1 MKKLAFAAIAAAASL
16 TLLAGAQNDMRL
28 LFETQGIDT
37 YKGGTQRVLDG
48 EFYALVWTPAGA
60 AFAGF
65 NADGTLTGAA
75 DELVAA
81 VPFAKGGRL
90 PLTVKQIPAARVS
103 HYAQGTFTVVS
114 LDTRKAD
121 HSVGY
126 RKTYGVTGEGH
137 GVYALWVRVIVWP
150 WVEGQGLAC
159 RLALRRG
166 QLSEQSF
173 GIVHVKWLRRLCGIA
188 CAGVGVG
195 VGVGDVGL
203 DVEYRR
209 AVDEVGAAYVYHG
222 SQDGVVCDAHQ
233 LNRRQAYVVGPEGA
247 AGGEDPQAAVAAE
260 AWRPH
265 RGTPVLPLGKMEEP
279 HYPQVF
285 KVVEAAQC
293 LGHAVAGL
301 EDYAALPFGQP
312 SLPRH
317 AELGRVGRLDVR
329 YGVQRDCHT
338 LSKSAL
344 FLTSSVGMSSP

>member
-121 HSVGY
+121 GTLSTP
-126 RKTYGVTGEGH
+126 RRDAEGRPVPSAVN
-137 GVYALWVRVIVWP
+137 GWQAADASTA
-150 WVEGQGLAC
+150 GDA
-159 RLALRRG
+159 ALRSA
-166 QLSEQSF
+166 LNVTT
-173 GIVHVKWLRRLCGIA
+173 GIRLETASAVPADAPQPVITD
-188 CAGVGVG
+188 VRK
-195 VGVGDVGL
+195 VGDYFILKVKGT
-203 DVEYRR
+203 
-209 AVDEVGAAYVYHG
+209 AAYLRY
-222 SQDGVVCDAHQ
+222 
-233 LNRRQAYVVGPEGA
+233 NI
-247 AGGEDPQAAVAAE
+247 AGGETPDAIGGAGAAE
-260 AWRPH
+260 APAD
-265 RGTPVLPLGKMEEP
+265 GAASEDDEIELKVAVDPAAPSGF
-279 HYPQVF
+279 F
-285 KVVEAAQC
+285 KVI
-293 LGHAVAGL
+293 
-301 EDYAALPFGQP
+301 
-312 SLPRH
+312 RN
-317 AELGRVGRLDVR
+317 
-329 YGVQRDCHT
+329 
-338 LSKSAL
+338 
-344 FLTSSVGMSSP
+344 